1 MKSFPDTKGVPM
13 SPDSRVTTYTSIC
26 LILLRETRLERNIHQ
41 AHIADLLGKSP
52 SAWTKIEN
60 GRSPLTF
67 EELFR
72 VCRAMNIWPSAL
84 MGAMERYEQFF
95 LNNGLIVIAQ
105 TLPFNEDALLSDA
118 QDYYGS
124 PGFRARGPQW
134 GFAALNGPHWFNNS
148 VSIPDV
154 FRFSLDTEFREKQLN
169 PPALQPSTY
178 PSTGAL

>member
-1 MKSFPDTKGVPM
+1 M
-13 SPDSRVTTYTSIC
+13 SADNRVTTNTSIC
-26 LILLRETRLERNIHQ
+26 LVLLRETRLERNIHQ

-60 GRSPLTF
+60 GRSPLNF

-95 LNNGLIVIAQ
+95 ANNGLVVITQ
-105 TLPFNEDALLSDA
+105 TLPFNEDTLLSEA

-124 PGFRARGPQW
+124 PGFRARGTHW

-148 VSIPDV
+148 VTIPDV
-154 FRFSLDTEFREKQLN
+154 FRFCLDPEFRTSQLN
-169 PPALQPSTY
+169 PSVLQSATFPT
-178 PSTGAL
+178 TGSL